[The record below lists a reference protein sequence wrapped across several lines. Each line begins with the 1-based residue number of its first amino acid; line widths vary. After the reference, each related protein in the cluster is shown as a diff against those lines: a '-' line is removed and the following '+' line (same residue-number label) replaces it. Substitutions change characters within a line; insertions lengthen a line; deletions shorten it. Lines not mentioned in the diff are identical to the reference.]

1 MPDDE
6 MTRARILRVKM
17 TKENRRRAKVQV
29 AAVGMK
35 YRAIKNSMLSGSLDK
50 AAFEK
55 AHTLTA
61 RQISQYRKEFS
72 SRQRDIEET
81 WNLMVGRQ
89 RSAESY
95 VAQDLF
101 KVEQIYEQT
110 LASLADRYGKRI
122 AYFQSLPIIR
132 NLDKES

>member
-1 MPDDE
+1 MMPDNE
-6 MTRARILRVKM
+6 MTRARVLRIKM
-17 TKENRRRAKVQV
+17 TKENRSRARVQV
-29 AAVGMK
+29 ASQALK
-35 YRAIKNSMLSGSLDK
+35 YRAIKNSMLSGNLNQESFDK
-50 AAFEK
+50 AHA
-55 AHTLTA
+55 LTA
-61 RQISQYRKEFS
+61 RAIAQYRAEFS
-72 SRQRDIEET
+72 SRQNDIEET

-122 AYFQSLPIIR
+122 AYF
-132 NLDKES
+132 